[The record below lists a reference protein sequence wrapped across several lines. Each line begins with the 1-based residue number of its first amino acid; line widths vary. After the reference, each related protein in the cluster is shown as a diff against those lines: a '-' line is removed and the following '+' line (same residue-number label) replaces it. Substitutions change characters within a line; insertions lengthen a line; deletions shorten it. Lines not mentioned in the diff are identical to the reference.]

1 MFANCEG
8 ATDEDWQKVVDNMGL
23 VYHCLNRMGG
33 FFTDRDREDAEQ
45 DGIFGLLRAAQKYD
59 PGTGFRFSTYAHAWI
74 NQSIQR
80 GRRNRGEHVDRNDR
94 TVSDVLS
101 LDHHQDGTASIGDF
115 LEASDD
121 IEADV
126 EYQLLLSGV
135 QDACRDGLDREILRA
150 AIEGS
155 PVASIGPKYGLTRE
169 AGRRRKVQLAR
180 RAAPLVVLSREV
192 GSISPSGRW

>member
-1 MFANCEG
+1 MGTRGDMFANCEG

-59 PGTGFRFSTYAHAWI
+59 PATGFRFSTYAHAWI
-74 NQSIQR
+74 KQSIQR
-80 GRRNRGEHVDRNDR
+80 GRKNRGDHVDRNGN
-94 TVSDVLS
+94 TISHVLS
-101 LDHHQDGTASIGDF
+101 LDHQGDGTASIGDF

-155 PVASIGPKYGLTRE
+155 AVAHIGPKYGLTRE
-169 AGRRRKVQLAR
+169 AGRRRKVQIAR
-180 RAAPLVVLSREV
+180 RAAPLVSD
-192 GSISPSGRW
+192 G